1 MIKFGYQLAYYI
13 NNKLKNLYNNY
24 EKKSYDPNYCLFSY
38 EDLEKIEDLVLDYVD
53 NVYRYMYNAQ
63 VYVLN
68 SFYEGMPNALLE
80 AMACN
85 LPIIATD
92 APGGTREIVSSSI
105 SANLINMEKI
115 NYEDYG
121 ILIKPCDSKMYS
133 AADPLTQEEINLAD
147 AIITLL
153 SNKSLM
159 EKYKK
164 NSNKRIKDFDKSK
177 ILAMWESIL

>member
-1 MIKFGYQLAYYI
+1 
-13 NNKLKNLYNNY
+13 
-24 EKKSYDPNYCLFSY
+24 
-38 EDLEKIEDLVLDYVD
+38 
-53 NVYRYMYNAQ
+53 
-63 VYVLN
+63 
-68 SFYEGMPNALLE
+68 MPNALLE